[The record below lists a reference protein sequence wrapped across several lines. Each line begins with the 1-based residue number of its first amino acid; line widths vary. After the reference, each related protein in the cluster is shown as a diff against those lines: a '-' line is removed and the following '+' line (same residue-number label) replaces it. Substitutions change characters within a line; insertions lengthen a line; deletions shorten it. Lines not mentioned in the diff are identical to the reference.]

1 MRARTNRI
9 FANGR
14 GCLGAAI
21 CFISVAAFA
30 QAASAQ
36 YCEGCGC
43 KGGPG
48 YRAANGRCV
57 GWADIGRTCGSPPTQ
72 RCTPEL
78 VDQGA
83 QKAAEIGAKTMNAR
97 RGAPVFAAVIRRG
110 KLTPR
115 IASSANVT
123 LVAQSV
129 LTDRRGPIC

>member
-1 MRARTNRI
+1 MRRTNRI
-9 FANGR
+9 RTKGR
-14 GCLGAAI
+14 PYLSAAI
-21 CFISVAAFA
+21 CFVSVTAFA
-30 QAASAQ
+30 QVASAQ

-83 QKAAEIGAKTMNAR
+83 EKAAEIGAKAMNTR
-97 RGAPVFAAVIRRG
+97 RVAPVSAAH
-110 KLTPR
+110 
-115 IASSANVT
+115 
-123 LVAQSV
+123 
-129 LTDRRGPIC
+129 